1 MPKVEVATGLEF
13 LEEPGIAIRSREQVR
28 NYLLNRL
35 STTIPPDEL
44 AGFQTSY
51 RLFGLLPDTL
61 ELNDLLIRLYTEQV
75 VGYYDPDSTTLYVVD
90 RSDPLQVSLVLAH
103 ELVHALQDQYTD
115 VDSLLSILR
124 ESDRAAA
131 AQAVLEG
138 QATLASIKVMLP
150 ETDISQFS
158 GFWEQAR
165 QTVAQNQQSMPV
177 FASAPRVIRE
187 SALFPYLGGA
197 DFMSWFELEY
207 PDTVPFGRLMPQSTE
222 QILHPE
228 RFPSDEPATLRF
240 LDSTDPI
247 YTDVLGELG
256 VRILVTEL
264 SGNEARGVAV
274 ATGWDGDRFALF
286 EDGGEFGLVWWSVWD
301 DERAAR
307 RFALTIEREW
317 RARET
322 GRPFSVRQMSLGERP
337 AVVLVD
343 TPMGWNVWDA
353 VPEVAVGR

>member
-165 QTVAQNQQSMPV
+165 QTVAQNQQS
-177 FASAPRVIRE
+177 
-187 SALFPYLGGA
+187 
-197 DFMSWFELEY
+197 
-207 PDTVPFGRLMPQSTE
+207 
-222 QILHPE
+222 
-228 RFPSDEPATLRF
+228 
-240 LDSTDPI
+240 
-247 YTDVLGELG
+247 
-256 VRILVTEL
+256 
-264 SGNEARGVAV
+264 
-274 ATGWDGDRFALF
+274 
-286 EDGGEFGLVWWSVWD
+286 
-301 DERAAR
+301 
-307 RFALTIEREW
+307 
-317 RARET
+317 
-322 GRPFSVRQMSLGERP
+322 
-337 AVVLVD
+337 
-343 TPMGWNVWDA
+343 
-353 VPEVAVGR
+353 